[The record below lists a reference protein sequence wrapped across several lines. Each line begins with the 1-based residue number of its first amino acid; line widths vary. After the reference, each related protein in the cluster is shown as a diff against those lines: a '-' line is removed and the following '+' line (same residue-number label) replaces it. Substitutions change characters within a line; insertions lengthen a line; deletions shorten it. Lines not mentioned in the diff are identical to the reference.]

1 MFETGAM
8 TRIPDGMEPQAPD
21 AYGDRA
27 ADLYDELNGA
37 RPGTDATVARLAELA
52 GDGPV
57 LELGIGTGR
66 VALPLVARGVEV
78 HGIDASRPM
87 VERLRAKPGGDAIP
101 VTIADF
107 ADVPV
112 DGTFAVVAVLFNTFF
127 VLTDPARQRACMANA
142 AARLRPG
149 GALVVEGF
157 VPDPS
162 RYADGGK
169 RLDVRRVTSDHAFL
183 EATVHDPEL
192 QRVDTLQMRIG
203 EDGIRTWPVQL
214 RYSYPAELDAM
225 AADAGLE
232 LESRWADWDRTPFTD
247 AAVLH
252 VSVYRQG
259 SSVGGAEAVD
269 DS

>member
-1 MFETGAM
+1 
-8 TRIPDGMEPQAPD
+8 
-21 AYGDRA
+21 
-27 ADLYDELNGA
+27 
-37 RPGTDATVARLAELA
+37 
-52 GDGPV
+52 
-57 LELGIGTGR
+57 
-66 VALPLVARGVEV
+66 
-78 HGIDASRPM
+78 M

-107 ADVPV
+107 AQVPV

-127 VLTDPARQRACMANA
+127 VLLDAARQRACMAHA

-149 GALVVEGF
+149 GALVIEGF

-203 EDGIRTWPVQL
+203 ADGIHTWPVQL

-232 LESRWADWDRTPFTD
+232 LESRWADWERTPFTD
-247 AAVLH
+247 DAVLH
-252 VSVYRQG
+252 VSVYRRG
-259 SSVGGAEAVD
+259 SSVGGAETVD
-269 DS
+269 DG